1 MIKIHTRKTC
11 EKVALF
17 KKKGEYHYT
26 GLFLKLSLI
35 REGLECTLNYSDYF
49 LTGSGNAWQSSV
61 PNSIITFQITF
72 QGMSYGFRKGGK
84 KRRITYKLQYA
95 CQ

>member
-1 MIKIHTRKTC
+1 MWLIHTRKTC

-26 GLFLKLSLI
+26 GLFLELSLT

-61 PNSIITFQITF
+61 PNGRSASNSLS
-72 QGMSYGFRKGGK
+72 GYV
-84 KRRITYKLQYA
+84 LWL
-95 CQ
+95 